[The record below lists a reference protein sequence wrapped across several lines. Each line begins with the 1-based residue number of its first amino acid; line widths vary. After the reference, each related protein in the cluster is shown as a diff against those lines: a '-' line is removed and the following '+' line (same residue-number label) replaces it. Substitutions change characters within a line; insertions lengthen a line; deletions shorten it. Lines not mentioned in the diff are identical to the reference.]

1 MIKVLYQRYSLR
13 ANFKPR
19 NHYWISDFQFL
30 RNNKLLYSKTAK
42 GIETIVLKV
51 QNKQYIIYFL
61 TIILSEK
68 FFSLL

>member
-19 NHYWISDFQFL
+19 NYYWISDFQFL
-30 RNNKLLYSKTAK
+30 RNNKLLYSKNAK

-61 TIILSEK
+61 TIILSEN